1 MLNRKQKMTL
11 ALRLTGILMILFS
24 MFFIMT
30 DFFKD
35 SSGRKDSTIL
45 LLTVP
50 MGIMLLI
57 SKFEFIFDNKSLKN
71 NKKYFLKRTTKNY

>member
-30 DFFKD
+30 DFFND
-35 SSGRKDSTIL
+35 SSGRKDGTIL

-57 SKFEFIFDNKSLKN
+57 SKFEFILDNKSLEHKQ
-71 NKKYFLKRTTKNY
+71 KYF

>member
-11 ALRLTGILMILFS
+11 AFRLAGILMILFS

-35 SSGRKDSTIL
+35 SSGRKDGTIL

-57 SKFEFIFDNKSLKN
+57 SKFEFIFDNKSLEHKQ
-71 NKKYFLKRTTKNY
+71 KYF